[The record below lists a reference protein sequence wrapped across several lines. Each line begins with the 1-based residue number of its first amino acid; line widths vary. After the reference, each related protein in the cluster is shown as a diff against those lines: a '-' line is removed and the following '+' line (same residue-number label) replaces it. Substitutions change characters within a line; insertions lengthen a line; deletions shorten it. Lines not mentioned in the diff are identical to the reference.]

1 MIFWKKSTI
10 SKSFKPIAG
19 ETKNSLVDEQ
29 DARPNL
35 QRNCRSIKFVTKS
48 DWKANRFGLKGI
60 ETKPQSKMS
69 KKEQFN
75 DGEIEDLFSK
85 VEIPLEKDKNHI
97 WSEKFESLVKEDV
110 ALSSKNFFFRLY
122 WHYGVAASFA
132 ILLAATFYFDSQN
145 TVSQE
150 AKLVETLEDS
160 EQDLLADQ
168 TMIESLFVEDNEF
181 DEWFEEQ
188 YVLSSVN

>member
-1 MIFWKKSTI
+1 
-10 SKSFKPIAG
+10 
-19 ETKNSLVDEQ
+19 
-29 DARPNL
+29 
-35 QRNCRSIKFVTKS
+35 
-48 DWKANRFGLKGI
+48 
-60 ETKPQSKMS
+60 MS
-69 KKEQFN
+69 KKEQFT
-75 DGEIEDLFSK
+75 DGEIDDLFSK
-85 VEIPLEKDKNHI
+85 VEIPLEKEKDQI
-97 WSEKFESLVKEDV
+97 WSEKFESLVNYDV
-110 ALSSKNFFFRLY
+110 ALSSKKNSVFRLY
-122 WHYGVAASFA
+122 WQYGIAASFA

-150 AKLVETLEDS
+150 SKLVETIEGS

>member
-1 MIFWKKSTI
+1 
-10 SKSFKPIAG
+10 
-19 ETKNSLVDEQ
+19 
-29 DARPNL
+29 
-35 QRNCRSIKFVTKS
+35 
-48 DWKANRFGLKGI
+48 
-60 ETKPQSKMS
+60 MS
-69 KKEQFN
+69 KKEQFT
-75 DGEIEDLFSK
+75 DGEIDDLFSK
-85 VEIPLEKDKNHI
+85 VEIPLEKEKDQI
-97 WSEKFESLVKEDV
+97 WSEKFESLVNDDV
-110 ALSSKNFFFRLY
+110 ALSSKKTPVFRLY
-122 WHYGVAASFA
+122 WQYGIAASFA

-150 AKLVETLEDS
+150 AKLVETVEDS

>member
-1 MIFWKKSTI
+1 
-10 SKSFKPIAG
+10 
-19 ETKNSLVDEQ
+19 
-29 DARPNL
+29 
-35 QRNCRSIKFVTKS
+35 
-48 DWKANRFGLKGI
+48 
-60 ETKPQSKMS
+60 MS

-85 VEIPLEKDKNHI
+85 VEIPLEKEKDQI
-97 WSEKFESLVKEDV
+97 WSEKFESLVNDDV
-110 ALSSKNFFFRLY
+110 ALSSKKTPVFRLY
-122 WHYGVAASFA
+122 WQYGIAASFA
-132 ILLAATFYFDSQN
+132 ILLAATLYFDSQN

-150 AKLVETLEDS
+150 SKLVETLEGS

>member
-1 MIFWKKSTI
+1 
-10 SKSFKPIAG
+10 
-19 ETKNSLVDEQ
+19 
-29 DARPNL
+29 
-35 QRNCRSIKFVTKS
+35 
-48 DWKANRFGLKGI
+48 
-60 ETKPQSKMS
+60 MS
-69 KKEQFN
+69 KKEQFT
-75 DGEIEDLFSK
+75 DGEIDDLFSK
-85 VEIPLEKDKNHI
+85 VEIPLEKEKDQI
-97 WSEKFESLVKEDV
+97 WSEKFESLVKDDV
-110 ALSSKNFFFRLY
+110 ALSSKKTPVFRLY
-122 WHYGVAASFA
+122 WQYGIAASFA

-150 AKLVETLEDS
+150 AKLVETVEDS

>member
-1 MIFWKKSTI
+1 
-10 SKSFKPIAG
+10 
-19 ETKNSLVDEQ
+19 
-29 DARPNL
+29 
-35 QRNCRSIKFVTKS
+35 
-48 DWKANRFGLKGI
+48 
-60 ETKPQSKMS
+60 MS
-69 KKEQFN
+69 KKEHFT
-75 DGEIEDLFSK
+75 DGEIDDLFSK
-85 VEIPLEKDKNHI
+85 VEIPLEKEKDQI
-97 WSEKFESLVKEDV
+97 WSEKFESLVNDDV
-110 ALSSKNFFFRLY
+110 ALSSKKTPVFRLY
-122 WHYGVAASFA
+122 WQYGIAASFA

-150 AKLVETLEDS
+150 AKLVETVEDS

>member
-1 MIFWKKSTI
+1 
-10 SKSFKPIAG
+10 
-19 ETKNSLVDEQ
+19 
-29 DARPNL
+29 
-35 QRNCRSIKFVTKS
+35 
-48 DWKANRFGLKGI
+48 
-60 ETKPQSKMS
+60 MS
-69 KKEQFN
+69 KKKQFT

-85 VEIPLEKDKNHI
+85 VEIPLEKDKDRI
-97 WSEKFESLVKEDV
+97 WSEKFESLVNDDV
-110 ALSSKNFFFRLY
+110 ALSSKKTLFFVCIGNMGSQLLLPYF
-122 WHYGVAASFA
+122 
-132 ILLAATFYFDSQN
+132 LAATFYFDSQN

-150 AKLVETLEDS
+150 SKLVETIEDS

>member
-1 MIFWKKSTI
+1 
-10 SKSFKPIAG
+10 
-19 ETKNSLVDEQ
+19 
-29 DARPNL
+29 
-35 QRNCRSIKFVTKS
+35 
-48 DWKANRFGLKGI
+48 
-60 ETKPQSKMS
+60 MS
-69 KKEQFN
+69 KKEQFT
-75 DGEIEDLFSK
+75 DGEIDDLFSK
-85 VEIPLEKDKNHI
+85 VEIPLEKEKDQI
-97 WSEKFESLVKEDV
+97 WSEKFESLVNDDV
-110 ALSSKNFFFRLY
+110 ALSSKKTPVFRLY
-122 WHYGVAASFA
+122 WQYGIAASFA

-150 AKLVETLEDS
+150 AKLVKTVEDS